1 METAVKSNPG
11 YRICLC
17 VVQPAER
24 SNPRGCMFCQ
34 GPSQANQLSTRHLAK
49 NLLQPEFAPGGRR
62 KTARGRHDA
71 RPRSSRET
79 RNKNRCKPLC
89 TSQLC
94 LLVGRIEADP
104 ARRGSQ
110 RRTVPGAAPTGGP
123 PPVKGNYRR
132 QWSAK
137 SGKDQG
143 SERHH
148 GSTKTVFRRRQAGH
162 SALTALG
169 PRRSSVFR
177 SFLVRV
183 PCPGSDCRWF
193 FSGGFF
199 R

>member
-11 YRICLC
+11 YRTFLC
-17 VVQPAER
+17 VVHPPER

-34 GPSQANQLSTRHLAK
+34 GPGQEKLFSTRHLAK
-49 NLLQPEFAPGGRR
+49 NLLQPEFASGGPR

-71 RPRSSRET
+71 RPRSSRDR
-79 RNKNRCKPLC
+79 RNRNRRNPIYVRHLRM
-89 TSQLC
+89 LA
-94 LLVGRIEADP
+94 GRIEADA

-110 RRTVPGAAPTGGP
+110 RRTVPGAAPTDEP

-143 SERHH
+143 SERRH
-148 GSTKTVFRRRQAGH
+148 GNTKTAFRRRQAGH

-177 SFLVRV
+177 SFLVRE
-183 PCPGSDCRWF
+183 PCPGSDCRWS
-193 FSGGFF
+193 FSGSFF